1 MAAGWVRLGQPYAEF
16 WQITLREY
24 ALITDALVEGKTA
37 ELTAQRQLN
46 QELATLITYA
56 YHDPKKM
63 PDFTKTSGKAKR
75 PEMSEAEASKALRAA
90 MIGFYSRSKK
100 D

>member
-1 MAAGWVRLGQPYAEF
+1 MSGWAGLGRPYAEF

-24 ALITDALVEGKTA
+24 ALIMDGVSKAKTA
-37 ELTAQRQLN
+37 DMAAQRQLN

-56 YHDPKKM
+56 YHNPKKM
-63 PDFTKTSGKAKR
+63 PDFTKASGKANR
-75 PEMSEAEASKALRAA
+75 PEMSEADATKALRSA